1 MICQCTMATIA
12 DIKEH
17 LVVLNLS
24 TTRVPSMKE
33 YKKAYRELMRL
44 HPDLGG
50 DTTRFQEIT
59 LAAGMIFEFITTHPA
74 EQTRPDNEADTDLLK
89 AFVASNNV
97 NYNNGNIVFNIDPA
111 ESSLWV
117 ECVTKRI

>member
-1 MICQCTMATIA
+1 MATIA

-59 LAAGMIFEFITTHPA
+59 LAARMIFEFITTHPA
-74 EQTRPDNEADTDLLK
+74 EQTRLIMRLTLT
-89 AFVASNNV
+89 
-97 NYNNGNIVFNIDPA
+97 
-111 ESSLWV
+111 
-117 ECVTKRI
+117 C